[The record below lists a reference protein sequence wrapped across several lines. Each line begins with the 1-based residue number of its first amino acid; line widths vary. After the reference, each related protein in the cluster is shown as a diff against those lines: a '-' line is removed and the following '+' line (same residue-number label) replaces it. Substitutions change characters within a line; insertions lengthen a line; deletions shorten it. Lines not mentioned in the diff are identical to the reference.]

1 MEQPTATLVCFLPTL
16 QELIQNADDAG
27 ASEVRFLLDPRQ
39 HSTDDLLEDGLSQY
53 QGPALYAWND
63 AVFKKEDWKCLAKI
77 EQSGKEEEVLKV
89 GRFGLGFLSVFHI
102 TGIIM
107 ICCNKDTIH

>member
-1 MEQPTATLVCFLPTL
+1 MVFITILSF

-27 ASEVRFLLDPRQ
+27 AREVRFLLDPRR
-39 HSTDDLLEDGLSQY
+39 HSTEDVFDRGLSKY

-63 AVFKKEDWKCLAKI
+63 AVFKRDDWQFLGRI
-77 EQSGKEEEVLKV
+77 EQSGKKKQVLKV

-102 TGIIM
+102 TGIIPATHWGC
-107 ICCNKDTIH
+107 IC

>member
-1 MEQPTATLVCFLPTL
+1 MIL

-27 ASEVRFLLDPRQ
+27 ATEVRFLLDPRQ
-39 HSTDDLLEDGLSQY
+39 HSTENLLEDELAQD

-63 AVFKKEDWKCLAKI
+63 AVFKSEDWQCLAKI
-77 EQSGKEEEVLKV
+77 EQSGKEKEVLKV

-102 TGIIM
+102 TG
-107 ICCNKDTIH
+107 NRTILSMA

>member
-1 MEQPTATLVCFLPTL
+1 MYIYDGTAYIPLALLSTL

-39 HSTDDLLEDGLSQY
+39 HSTDDLVEDGLSRY

-63 AVFKKEDWKCLAKI
+63 AVFKKEDWECLAKI
-77 EQSGKEEEVLKV
+77 EQSGKEKEVLKV

-102 TGIIM
+102 TGIAS
-107 ICCNKDTIH
+107 